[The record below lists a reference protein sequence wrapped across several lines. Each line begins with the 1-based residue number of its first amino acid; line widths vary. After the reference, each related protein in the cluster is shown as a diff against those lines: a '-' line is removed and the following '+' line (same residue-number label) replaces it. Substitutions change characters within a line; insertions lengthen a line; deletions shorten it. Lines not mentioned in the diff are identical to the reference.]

1 MFVCLVNCLFD
12 HLPVCLLVCTSFSFH
27 CLVITREPCPEPH
40 THTHTH
46 THTLPPVCTLVPVLS
61 NSLMGYDML
70 TKIAPFP
77 FLNMCTS
84 YSVIPRTSS
93 LCLLP
98 TLIHSQPP
106 STSLCS
112 GSRRWGGG
120 NECVSTRTH
129 TQRHTFPAC
138 VSVCSKNGEG
148 ILCVKDEDDL
158 LRESDLNDVLSSP
171 GIPACECG

>member
-1 MFVCLVNCLFD
+1 MLPRPCLNRMFVCLVNCLFD

-46 THTLPPVCTLVPVLS
+46 THTHIHPHTRTHMLPPVCTPVPVLS

-77 FLNMCTS
+77 FLNMGTS

-98 TLIHSQPP
+98 TLIHSQPL
-106 STSLCS
+106 STSLWS
-112 GSRRWGGG
+112 GLGGG
-120 NECVSTRTH
+120 GGL
-129 TQRHTFPAC
+129 
-138 VSVCSKNGEG
+138 SV
-148 ILCVKDEDDL
+148 
-158 LRESDLNDVLSSP
+158 
-171 GIPACECG
+171 

>member
-1 MFVCLVNCLFD
+1 MQTHTHTHTHTDTASLLGRPDIKELITPILFYPFSSARLPPRPCLNRMFVCLVNCLFD

-98 TLIHSQPP
+98 TLIHSQLP

-120 NECVSTRTH
+120 M
-129 TQRHTFPAC
+129 
-138 VSVCSKNGEG
+138 SV
-148 ILCVKDEDDL
+148 
-158 LRESDLNDVLSSP
+158 
-171 GIPACECG
+171 